1 MILIYPDE
9 VWGYIEENKEAL
21 ESSDEEI
28 AYDTKTGC
36 ALYLGVTNGV
46 PSITAVL
53 DVEEIDLAVLTADN
67 VERVVQEFY
76 DEYLYDEA
84 PLTRTESTEDEDIKE
99 RKEELE
105 SLFEDLLINVFGD
118 KDFTSD
124 ERKEVLEDILKYLA
138 DKFPERHIYRPCYMV
153 SETGEE
159 VFEEYPY
166 DKWDF

>member
-9 VWGYIEENKEAL
+9 IWDYIKDNKEAL
-21 ESSDEEI
+21 ESEDEEI
-28 AYDTKTGC
+28 AYDTKTDVGV
-36 ALYLGVTNGV
+36 YLGITNGI

-53 DVEEIDLAVLTADN
+53 DVEEIDMAVLTEEN
-67 VERVVQEFY
+67 VERVVREFY
-76 DEYLYDEA
+76 DEYLLDEA
-84 PLTRTESTEDEDIKE
+84 PFAATESTEDEDIKE
-99 RKEELE
+99 RKDELE
-105 SLFEDLLINVFGD
+105 CLFEDLLINVFGD
-118 KDFTSD
+118 SDFTPD
-124 ERKEVLEDILKYLA
+124 EEKEVLEDILKYLA